1 MAETMIRK
9 QLYIE
14 PRQDRLLKRLAKE
27 RGVSE
32 AEIVRA
38 ALDRFATEPALTREQ
53 IWAREVE
60 RMQARAAATQAAPQH
75 PRDWTRESLYEE
87 RMRRYD
93 RHSG

>member
-1 MAETMIRK
+1 MVRK

-14 PRQDRLLKRLAKE
+14 PRQERLLKRLAKE
-27 RGVSE
+27 RGTTE

-38 ALDRFATEPALTREQ
+38 AIDKYASEPEESREQ
-53 IWAREVE
+53 RWERFIARL
-60 RMQARAAATQAAPQH
+60 RARAEATKGAPQH